1 MDNWD
6 VHFWL
11 GKNTSTDEM
20 GTAAIKTVELDDSLN
35 GIPVQYREVQGQESP
50 QFLSLFKNG
59 IKYLDGGN
67 KSGFNHVVDPY
78 TNYTPKLFHC
88 KGKRNVRCT
97 QVKCVKESLNLGD
110 VFILD
115 CGLNLYVWMP
125 PESGRLEK
133 IRGMQQAKNIR
144 DVERAGRPTIH
155 VLDQDWKTNDA
166 FWKVFGGKESV
177 NWIKSPHGGGNDE
190 DFWRDKSEMITL
202 WKVNDTSGKVQI
214 TKISQGN
221 LNVSDLDTKDAFIL
235 DAVSGGIFVW
245 IGKQCTDQERKK
257 AMEYGQEYLGKQ
269 IKRSG
274 PTEVIRVLEGAEPSR
289 FSQWFSNWDTKR
301 KTSKFVPKLF
311 QCSNE
316 SGKLHTEEIANFYQE
331 DLDGDDVMI
340 LDGLNLIYVW
350 VGNGA
355 NKEEKREAENIAKK
369 YLETDSVPR
378 HKKASIEVIYQGKE
392 TPTFKKY
399 FPSWDDKLFNDDRS
413 FEKMRKLLF
422 N

>member
-1 MDNWD
+1 M
-6 VHFWL
+6 
-11 GKNTSTDEM
+11 S
-20 GTAAIKTVELDDSLN
+20 
-35 GIPVQYREVQGQESP
+35 
-50 QFLSLFKNG
+50 
-59 IKYLDGGN
+59 
-67 KSGFNHVVDPY
+67 
-78 TNYTPKLFHC
+78 
-88 KGKRNVRCT
+88 
-97 QVKCVKESLNLGD
+97 
-110 VFILD
+110 
-115 CGLNLYVWMP
+115 
-125 PESGRLEK
+125 
-133 IRGMQQAKNIR
+133 
-144 DVERAGRPTIH
+144 ERAGRPTIH

-245 IGKQCTDQERKK
+245 IGKECTDQERKK

-316 SGKLHTEEIANFYQE
+316 SGKLHVEEIANFYQE

-340 LDGLNLIYVW
+340 WTV
-350 VGNGA
+350 
-355 NKEEKREAENIAKK
+355 
-369 YLETDSVPR
+369 
-378 HKKASIEVIYQGKE
+378 
-392 TPTFKKY
+392 
-399 FPSWDDKLFNDDRS
+399 
-413 FEKMRKLLF
+413 
-422 N
+422 